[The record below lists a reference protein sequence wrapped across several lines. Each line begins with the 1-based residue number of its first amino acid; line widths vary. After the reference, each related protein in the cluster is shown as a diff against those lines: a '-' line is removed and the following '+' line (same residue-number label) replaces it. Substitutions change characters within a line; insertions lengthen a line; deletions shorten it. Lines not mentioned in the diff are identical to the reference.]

1 MTRPRF
7 HQPTVSG
14 ALVEI
19 ADAGHALVVAPHFGG
34 RIVSFRR
41 DGRDI
46 LRPTPE
52 RDIAEPR
59 VYGFAGFPLMP
70 YSGPLFGPGFSFSG
84 TDHELRRNVREEP
97 TATHGEAWIASF
109 TIQHRSARSLR
120 LVHDHSPEDGVF
132 PFAWRGV
139 LDYALTGEGLE
150 IDLRVTSRDHRPMP
164 AGIGFHPYF
173 PKPPGTRLRFDAV
186 ALWPPD
192 APEAVRLGC
201 GPIVEGLDF
210 TQGLDVSAI
219 VLDRLYE
226 GWSGV
231 AELTAPD
238 GSRTIIAAD
247 GALDKLQ
254 LYSAWDY
261 PYVCVEPV
269 SNAND
274 GFNRAGGGCRLPR
287 RPGPRAG
294 PLP

>member
-109 TIQHRSARSLR
+109 TIEHRSARSLR

-164 AGIGFHPYF
+164 AGHRLPSLF
-173 PKPPGTRLRFDAV
+173 PEAARNQAALRRGRPLAARCAGSGEARLRADRRGSRLHAGSR
-186 ALWPPD
+186 
-192 APEAVRLGC
+192 RLG
-201 GPIVEGLDF
+201 
-210 TQGLDVSAI
+210 
-219 VLDRLYE
+219 DR
-226 GWSGV
+226 
-231 AELTAPD
+231 
-238 GSRTIIAAD
+238 
-247 GALDKLQ
+247 
-254 LYSAWDY
+254 
-261 PYVCVEPV
+261 
-269 SNAND
+269 
-274 GFNRAGGGCRLPR
+274 PR
-287 RPGPRAG
+287 P
-294 PLP
+294 PL